1 MVLLFIIHFITI
13 QSLKDRAS
21 INHQFRQHLILVEVD
36 SAVWIMKDLVL
47 HWYSLSSKALK
58 MQALVWECTKA

>member
-36 SAVWIMKDLVL
+36 SAQSELWKIWFCIDTLF
-47 HWYSLSSKALK
+47 
-58 MQALVWECTKA
+58 QAKH